1 MLTEIHLPEKEDIS
15 LMQEKAVM
23 ERYSTLWNFSVSRS
37 MCIGKKAP
45 SEVARAA
52 EDGYMAI
59 HMFMEA
65 KSITVIEEPLYYYRI
80 DNPES
85 IRHTFTGIRYMGN
98 FYLWYYRLTICKE
111 HFPKHVGYCA
121 ERAFSRAVKAYSMA
135 SLLHDLPENFLND
148 LINAINDLR
157 QYPIPMRWRDK
168 FLG

>member
-1 MLTEIHLPEKEDIS
+1 
-15 LMQEKAVM
+15 M